1 MFRAKKDLATFK
13 INRVLA
19 YFNEP
24 AKHRNTIESPV
35 AGRATFTRMSLPPGF
50 NNFFMFVNVLSSS
63 CALRGFDA
71 TMMSKAPSSNPWLV
85 ISSSIDRVLKVML
98 VFVTPKCSFAS
109 FTSRSVADEKTY
121 LGRVGTASDSSG
133 VAEKSD
139 EASPPLAVPNSR
151 RERFGSLCASTLT
164 NYISSA
170 ELVVPRLSDFQ
181 AYRFDLSNAF
191 V

>member
-13 INRVLA
+13 VNRVLA

-24 AKHRNTIESPV
+24 AKHRNTMESPV

-50 NNFFMFVNVLSSS
+50 SNLFMVVSVLSSS

-71 TMMSKAPSSNPWLV
+71 TTMSKASSSNPWLV
-85 ISSSIDRVLKVML
+85 SSFSIDRVLKVML
-98 VFVTPKCSFAS
+98 VFATPKYSLAS
-109 FTSRSVADEKTY
+109 FTSLSVAAEKTY
-121 LGRVGTASDSSG
+121 LGRVGIASESSG
-133 VAEKSD
+133 VDEKID

-151 RERFGSLCASTLT
+151 TQRFGSLCASTLT
-164 NYISSA
+164 SYVPLA
-170 ELVVPRLSDFQ
+170 LLVNPRLSDSQ
-181 AYRFDLSNAF
+181 AYLFDLSKAF